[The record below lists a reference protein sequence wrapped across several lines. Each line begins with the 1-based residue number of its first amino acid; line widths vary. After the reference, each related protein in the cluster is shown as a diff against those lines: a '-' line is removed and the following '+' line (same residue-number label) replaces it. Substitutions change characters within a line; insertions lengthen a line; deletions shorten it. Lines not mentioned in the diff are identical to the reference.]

1 MLKKKELYIDLYKVL
16 QKVYIF
22 FLIFY
27 VIISVRSQQTGSLII
42 ALPVSVV
49 VLEVLT
55 SRMPLLDLFFCILCF
70 YFLIQKI
77 KVIVRFYIKIKK
89 KSEPNKKLGFQVNFG
104 IRVREV
110 PYFQFPSLM
119 FGTNLERE
127 NHFNPHFVEER

>member
-55 SRMPLLDLFFCILCF
+55 SRMPLLDFFF
-70 YFLIQKI
+70 
-77 KVIVRFYIKIKK
+77 
-89 KSEPNKKLGFQVNFG
+89 
-104 IRVREV
+104 
-110 PYFQFPSLM
+110 
-119 FGTNLERE
+119 
-127 NHFNPHFVEER
+127 FVFFVSIF